1 MSYPTLVKSRLS
13 QRQFFS
19 SVGWKR
25 KGKKEEKE
33 EEEEGERRGKGKEE
47 GRGKEEGGTS

>member
-1 MSYPTLVKSRLS
+1 MSYPTLVKNCPS
-13 QRQFFS
+13 RQFFT

-25 KGKKEEKE
+25 KGKKKEKE